1 MSGLFSWLEEL
12 WIETWQTNEKTMMF
26 ERVILPIVTNA
37 IFDRIRN
44 KINLRTIFTEGRHSE
59 SIHDINESIRVLE
72 SWLSEF
78 DNTRETIRFSSSVK
92 RKWDFQNIR

>member
-1 MSGLFSWLEEL
+1 
-12 WIETWQTNEKTMMF
+12 MMF
-26 ERVILPIVTNA
+26 ERVILPFVTNA

-92 RKWDFQNIR
+92 RKWDFQNKR